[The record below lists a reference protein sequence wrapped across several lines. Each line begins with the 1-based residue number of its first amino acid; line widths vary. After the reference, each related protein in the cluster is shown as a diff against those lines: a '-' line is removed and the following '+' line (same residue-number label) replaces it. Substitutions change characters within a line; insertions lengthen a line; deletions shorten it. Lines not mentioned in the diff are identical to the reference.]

1 MNTQNIDK
9 SKKAKKATK
18 TSTKSVKKK
27 DVNKNIKK
35 ACKAKNKSTEIKTNL
50 VTNEASINTTA
61 NQSPKNESK
70 RKFTLDIIE
79 LLDGKVNKNIV
90 FFGFIFLIL
99 ILLTCSE
106 TYYSLCPI
114 HDVFRTKPNVLSS
127 LKLKYTL
134 LFYLTYLI
142 FKHGFIVKSF
152 FSCPNYKKT
161 FRTLLKL
168 LYHIIVAFL
177 ISIVLFNIA
186 DYLVAPSIR
195 GYLHIH
201 DLYPIVINAYD

>member
-90 FFGFIFLIL
+90 FFGFLIFILAVNVLNTFILFDRGSELEVTTIVMNFTLITTLFLYWTYLMLEHRFILKSL
-99 ILLTCSE
+99 ILLILFFIS
-106 TYYSLCPI
+106 Y
-114 HDVFRTKPNVLSS
+114 
-127 LKLKYTL
+127 L
-134 LFYLTYLI
+134 LF
-142 FKHGFIVKSF
+142 
-152 FSCPNYKKT
+152 
-161 FRTLLKL
+161 
-168 LYHIIVAFL
+168 
-177 ISIVLFNIA
+177 
-186 DYLVAPSIR
+186 
-195 GYLHIH
+195 
-201 DLYPIVINAYD
+201 

>member
-35 ACKAKNKSTEIKTNL
+35 ACKAKNKSTEIKTDL

-61 NQSPKNESK
+61 NQPHQSESK

-90 FFGFIFLIL
+90 FFGFLIFILAVNVLNTFILFDRGSELEVTTIVMNFTLITTLFLYWTYLMLEHRFILKSL
-99 ILLTCSE
+99 ILLILFFIR
-106 TYYSLCPI
+106 Y
-114 HDVFRTKPNVLSS
+114 
-127 LKLKYTL
+127 L
-134 LFYLTYLI
+134 LF
-142 FKHGFIVKSF
+142 
-152 FSCPNYKKT
+152 
-161 FRTLLKL
+161 
-168 LYHIIVAFL
+168 
-177 ISIVLFNIA
+177 
-186 DYLVAPSIR
+186 
-195 GYLHIH
+195 
-201 DLYPIVINAYD
+201 